1 MKRYA
6 TMLSEFTGVV
16 PSTFLSQLFLK
27 CEINLSIARSIPQ
40 SPSAADVA
48 TVTATSTTAFSRRS
62 KELLGTA
69 FIPTICANMA
79 FRKISN
85 SASNRFLY
93 SGLSVRKDRTA
104 DTKIVRRSD
113 MLKRRKDC
121 LLTCRIVFLT
131 SQYSHS

>member
-48 TVTATSTTAFSRRS
+48 TVTATSTTAFSRLS